1 MSKPPTHNI
10 AEKLIAGLLM
20 SLLSITALAQ
30 NPLPKLRIFTEV
42 RDAAETRADDQGN
55 VWIDNPASRLLETML
70 VEAGLDY
77 EVSIVPWTR
86 LIQNLE
92 NQTNTIGY
100 PLVRTPERESRFLW
114 LGLIRPID
122 NYLYGLRD
130 NAGQLPSTL
139 VELDSYS
146 IGSIRGDV
154 FDQYFQS
161 LGLSNVVR
169 FGNSTPWLQM
179 MERGRIDLMP
189 FGEHGIRDYLQRQ
202 GQPVD
207 KLVPAIRLDSLS
219 TGLYFVMHPD
229 SDEILVQRLQ
239 QAHASLLDDGRY
251 YEIMGLTALVTEQ

>member
-1 MSKPPTHNI
+1 MPKPSTHNI
-10 AEKLIAGLLM
+10 ADKLIAGLLM
-20 SLLSITALAQ
+20 SLLSITAMAQ
-30 NPLPKLRIFTEV
+30 KPLPEIRIFTEV

-55 VWIDNPASRLLETML
+55 VWVDNPASRLLETLL
-70 VEAGLDY
+70 VEADLGY
-77 EVSIVPWTR
+77 EVAIVPWTR

-92 NQTNTIGY
+92 NQVNTIGY

-122 NYLYGLRD
+122 NYLYGLRE
-130 NAGQLPSTL
+130 NAEQLPSTL

-146 IGSIRGDV
+146 IGTIRGDV

-161 LGLSNVVR
+161 LGLTNVVR
-169 FGNSTPWLQM
+169 FGNGTPWLQM

-189 FGEHGIRDYLQRQ
+189 FAEHGIEEYLQRHE
-202 GQPVD
+202 QPVD

-229 SDEILVQRLQ
+229 SDELLVQRLQ
-239 QAHASLLDDGRY
+239 QAYASLLADGRY
-251 YEIMGLTALVTEQ
+251 YEIMGLTAPEPEQ

>member
-1 MSKPPTHNI
+1 MLPNHRITG
-10 AEKLIAGLLM
+10 KLLAGLLT
-20 SLLSITALAQ
+20 SLLSITAVAQ
-30 NPLPKLRIFTEV
+30 NPLSEITIFTEV
-42 RDAAETRADDQGN
+42 RDAAETRADDQGH
-55 VWIDNPASRLLETML
+55 VWVDNAASRLLETVL
-70 VEAGLDY
+70 IEAGLAY

-92 NQTNTIGY
+92 TQVNTIGY
-100 PLVRTPERESRFLW
+100 PLVRTPERENRFLW

-130 NAGQLPSTL
+130 NAEQFPST
-139 VELDSYS
+139 VAELDSYS
-146 IGSIRGDV
+146 IGTIRGDV

-161 LGLSNVVR
+161 LGLNNVVR
-169 FGNSTPWLQM
+169 FGNGTPWLQM
-179 MERGRIDLMP
+179 MERGRINLMP
-189 FGEHGIRDYLQRQ
+189 YAEHGISDYLRRH

-239 QAHASLLDDGRY
+239 QAYASLLADGRY
-251 YEIMGLTALVTEQ
+251 YEIMGLAAPASEQ